1 MIPLMRSLYEL
12 KVITQSRDEKKERKE
27 RENVHSLST
36 KTNENKR
43 QVNKKGKETPRLPE
57 IPNTQRRKWARS
69 KKAIL
74 RFLDELDYNNQIQS
88 SYDLTLIDRQNDY
101 DRHKSA

>member
-12 KVITQSRDEKKERKE
+12 KVITQSRDELRKGKERNE
-27 RENVHSLST
+27 AHSLSAKTIRT
-36 KTNENKR
+36 KKK
-43 QVNKKGKETPRLPE
+43 VNNKGKKAPRLPE

-74 RFLDELDYNNQIQS
+74 RFFDELDYNNQIQS
-88 SYDLTLIDRQNDY
+88 SYDLMFLERQNDY
-101 DRHKSA
+101 NHHDAA

>member
-12 KVITQSRDEKKERKE
+12 KVITQSRDELRKRKERKE
-27 RENVHSLST
+27 VYSLSA
-36 KTNENKR
+36 KTITTKR
-43 QVNKKGKETPRLPE
+43 QVNNKGKKAPRLPE

-88 SYDLTLIDRQNDY
+88 SYDLTLIDTQNDY
-101 DRHKSA
+101 DRHNAA